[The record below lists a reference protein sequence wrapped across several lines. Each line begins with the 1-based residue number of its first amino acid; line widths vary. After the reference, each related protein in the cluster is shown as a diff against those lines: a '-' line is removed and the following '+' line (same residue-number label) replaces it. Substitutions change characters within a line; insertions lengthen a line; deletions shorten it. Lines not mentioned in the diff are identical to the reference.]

1 MSIKGNNNNDMLIK
15 QNLFAINRSLIMNN
29 QFFRDWDEYQQY
41 FKEALDSGVLRIQDA
56 SSFAW
61 SLYTSS
67 VMCLTQSEDEEL
79 KKRRSGIIKFMQKLS
94 DSDYTKEH
102 NITSENIGAL
112 YEQELAKATT
122 PEVKKNNTS
131 YTKRSSSR

>member
-1 MSIKGNNNNDMLIK
+1 MHKFS
-15 QNLFAINRSLIMNN
+15 
-29 QFFRDWDEYQQY
+29 FRKWNEYLEY

-67 VMCLTQSEDEEL
+67 VICLTKSEYEEVE
-79 KKRRSGIIKFMQKLS
+79 KRRSGIIKFMQKLS

-122 PEVKKNNTS
+122 PEVKKNSTS